1 MSDFIREDRYVVVK
15 RSDIDKSSAP
25 AAKAFSAACRSLH
38 DSMLKNGAP
47 ARSFLVIE
55 SDWPEYEV
63 AYQMIEARM
72 YGLGSEGR
80 PLESV
85 VDLAVSRGN
94 RIDSLR
100 SQAEKSEQELVDLRH
115 SRDMAEARSEILSD
129 MLIAILDDYEETLKT
144 GRQRILDLGGSCDPL
159 EKMLS
164 FNASY
169 AKARAL
175 TIKKQEVESD
185 DN

>member
-15 RSDIDKSSAP
+15 RSDIDKASAP

-72 YGLGSEGR
+72 SGLGSEGR

-94 RIDSLR
+94 RIDSMR
-100 SQAEKSEQELVDLRH
+100 SQAENSEQELIDLRQ
-115 SRDMAEARSEILSD
+115 SRNMAEARAELLSD
-129 MLIAILDDYEETLKT
+129 RLIEVLDDYEAAMKKA
-144 GRQRILDLGGSCDPL
+144 RQRILDLGCSCEPL
-159 EKMLS
+159 DEMLAYS
-164 FNASY
+164 ASY
-169 AKARAL
+169 TKARAL
-175 TIKKQEVESD
+175 TAKTKGGHSG